1 MDLHQRSFGSAGV
14 AAFVLS
20 ACMFASGPAAAQQS
34 SWEAVVKA
42 AEAEGEVAVRGAP
55 GRNYEEA
62 LAGAFRKAYPK
73 IKLNFT
79 GTAGR
84 DTIPQMLREREA
96 GVYTWDVFVG
106 GASSVLPT
114 LKPAGALAPLKPAL
128 ILPEVLADA
137 SWVNGFDAGWMDNEK
152 MYNFGFDFSWDPV
165 ITVNWDLVKRDDL
178 KTFEDL
184 LKPAFA
190 RKMIATDPRVSGEG
204 SVTAAILILNFGEDF
219 ARKLFGGQQVTFTTN
234 RRQHAEWLVRGRYPV
249 GFATG
254 AEEIATFQREGLGKN
269 ISIFRA
275 PMPRIVGSS
284 GFGTISLMDKA
295 PHPNAAKVY
304 INWLLSREGQM
315 EWKHTQRNSRR
326 ADVPPVRPDLV
337 PPAGADNIQKE
348 EFLALRE
355 NASKLARDVIPTA
368 ATP

>member
-1 MDLHQRSFGSAGV
+1 MNLAARIGTIVALFGIASVPV
-14 AAFVLS
+14 A
-20 ACMFASGPAAAQQS
+20 FAQTPV
-34 SWEAVVKA
+34 WEDVVKA

-62 LAGAFRKAYPK
+62 LATAFRRAYPK

-114 LKPAGALAPLKPAL
+114 LKPAGALAPLRPAL
-128 ILPEVLADA
+128 ILPEVLDDKA
-137 SWVNGFDAGWMDNEK
+137 WINGFDAGWMDNEK
-152 MYNFGFDFSWDPV
+152 KFNFGFDLSWDPMF
-165 ITVNWDLVKRDDL
+165 TVNWDLVKRDDL
-178 KTFEDL
+178 KTYDDL
-184 LKPAFA
+184 LKPQFA
-190 RKMIATDPRVSGEG
+190 RKIVATDPRVSGEG
-204 SVTAAILILNFGEDF
+204 SVSAAVLALNFGDDF
-219 ARKLFGGQQVTFTTN
+219 LKRLFGAQQVTFTTN
-234 RRQHAEWLVRGRYPV
+234 RRQNAEWVVRGRYPI

-254 AEEIATFQREGLGKN
+254 AEEIENFQREGLGKN

-275 PMPRIVGSS
+275 NMPKPVGSS

-304 INWLLSREGQM
+304 INWLLSRAGQA

-326 ADVPPVRPDLV
+326 TDVPPVRQDLV

-348 EFLALRE
+348 EYLALRE
-355 NASKLARDVIPTA
+355 NASKLAREVIPATA
-368 ATP
+368 P